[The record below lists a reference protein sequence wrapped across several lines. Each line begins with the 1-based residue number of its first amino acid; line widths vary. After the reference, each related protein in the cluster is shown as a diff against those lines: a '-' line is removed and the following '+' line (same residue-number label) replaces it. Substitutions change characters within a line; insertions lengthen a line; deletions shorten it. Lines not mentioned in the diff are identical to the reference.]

1 MQGRGPI
8 PFPILMRVGEL
19 LAEFVAMGCEILA
32 CECNVSAAEGA
43 FIRTPRER
51 GILPGGRLREVEDQK
66 S

>member
-32 CECNVSAAEGA
+32 RECNVSAAEGGVHTDA
-43 FIRTPRER
+43 EGARDSPRRTP
-51 GILPGGRLREVEDQK
+51 P
-66 S
+66 